1 MTSSAH
7 DSPPRW
13 LSWLATATT
22 RLGPR
27 RSVAVTVILGGL
39 LAVLLVQGAIA
50 LAPMAHPLLI
60 GAAAALGGAF
70 LTALLGHAVFTLLS
84 ELERLRGELTLLAT
98 RDDLTG
104 LYNRRHFL
112 DVAQSEWDRARRYGT
127 PAAMLM
133 IDADHFRGIN
143 EKHGQH
149 CGDTL
154 LRGIA
159 QAVRAQL
166 RQADVLARFGGEEL
180 VVFLPHTDPLGAL
193 DVAERIRERVQ
204 ALSMPWQAVRVGAT
218 VSIGVAPLRAEL
230 PSLDWMIHE
239 ADTALCAAKA
249 AGRNWVR
256 ALPYEATRSG
266 GAFSVHPR

>member
-1 MTSSAH
+1 M
-7 DSPPRW
+7 
-13 LSWLATATT
+13 LM
-22 RLGPR
+22 
-27 RSVAVTVILGGL
+27 
-39 LAVLLVQGAIA
+39 VQGAIA
-50 LAPMAHPLLI
+50 LSQVAHPVLI
-60 GAAAALGGAF
+60 SAIAGLGGAF
-70 LTALLGHAVFTLLS
+70 ITAQIGRGVSTLLT
-84 ELERLRGELTLLAT
+84 EMERLRGELALLAT

-104 LYNRRHFL
+104 LHNRRHFL
-112 DVAQSEWDRARRYGT
+112 DLAQREWDRARRYGT
-127 PAAMLM
+127 AAALLM
-133 IDADHFRGIN
+133 IDADYFRSIN

-149 CGDTL
+149 CGDAL

-166 RQADVLARFGGEEL
+166 RQPDVLARFGGEEL

-204 ALSMPWQAVRVGAT
+204 ALSMPWQAERVGTT

-239 ADTALCAAKA
+239 ADTALCSAKA
-249 AGRNWVR
+249 AGRNCVR
-256 ALPYEATRSG
+256 ALPYEASRSG